1 MAILIKSHTR
11 CGAVVAADGEC
22 WFFLP
27 EKQGAGEQPPPSE
40 GGRGVCP
47 DEQRLD
53 EGEACPAVP
62 LVAGGDNHGVCL
74 VWEWWFT
81 DGGAGLVYV

>member
-1 MAILIKSHTR
+1 MLVFLARETR
-11 CGAVVAADGEC
+11 RWRAA
-22 WFFLP
+22 
-27 EKQGAGEQPPPSE
+27 PPSE
-40 GGRGVCP
+40 DGRGVCP